1 MSNLHVGR
9 CFLIFVC
16 VGDATGGELKTSD
29 KADRESL
36 QAGWYPAD
44 VSKLQQSLPLRARD
58 ILPLIELAVKWTEKE
73 KLQKAYNRLPVLT
86 PLHGFSLTIVAI
98 SRKG

>member
-1 MSNLHVGR
+1 M
-9 CFLIFVC
+9 
-16 VGDATGGELKTSD
+16 KTSD

-44 VSKLQQSLPLRARD
+44 VSKLQQSLSLRARD
-58 ILPLIELAVKWTEKE
+58 IIPLIELAVKWTEKE

-86 PLHGFSLTIVAI
+86 PLHGFSVAVVAI
-98 SRKG
+98 SQKG